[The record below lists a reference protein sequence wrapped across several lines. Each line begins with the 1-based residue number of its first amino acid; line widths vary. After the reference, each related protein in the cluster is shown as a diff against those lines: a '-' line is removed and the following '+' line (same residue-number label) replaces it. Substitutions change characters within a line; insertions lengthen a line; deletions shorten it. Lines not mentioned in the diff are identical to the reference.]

1 MFKRLILILCLLA
14 GWGSA
19 AWADRFEPTFEA
31 SYSLTSTSWYYFK
44 FENSNAFLYSKATG
58 ENFSYKAN
66 ETQNPAFM
74 WQLVGTSAEF
84 RLVSLSGQYAKWN
97 GSNLAGTDDAS
108 QAATFRL
115 IDGTDADSYAV
126 QKSDASGTSNCLN
139 PQSSIVTTYSR
150 DNGCR
155 VRFSAPAAADLAEA
169 RDIVLTN
176 AMHVV
181 NLVFQ
186 DADGNALSGDT
197 KYVKYTPASGTPI
210 ELSPNDSPHD
220 FDGGIYRSSA
230 FCALNGYVI
239 NAQTFD
245 ADSDPQVLTFTI
257 AEDPNLL
264 HFSSAS
270 ENGEW
275 AEDTKWFTWRNNRP
289 TGSANNPPYRYVS
302 TSKYFVNNHFYIGNS
317 CQDDA
322 TTDRGGVWCFVGD
335 KNGFQIQNAAY
346 GPDFVFAYVNNNS
359 STRYEMVLKD
369 EVPVGATT
377 TFTYVAGGTAETGLP
392 SSNFLDGANYGYVF
406 RIGTEGNNQVH
417 SNVNGLVS
425 WDGGGSLRLDDGGSV
440 FKITAVS
447 DAELEAL
454 QAYDVYRVNN
464 VGITGY
470 SNIAYGDE
478 SITFGRRSTA
488 KNGDF
493 LIVKAGTALTPADF
507 NVTPSSDFDVVSV
520 ASSDDATHYYKHL
533 QLETHDV
540 HATDAYTIVVTNG
553 TADAY
558 DVDGVQV
565 NYYGAN
571 HKNGQTIYTRPTS
584 QPRAID
590 FKVSGADDKFIWG
603 PVIDKKSKTVTF
615 DIRDRAKAFHTGL
628 YQLCLKGEDNIAT
641 VNNFITKFDENINT
655 ASNYLYLAPSIY
667 KEDNAVFKY
676 TGVPNYA
683 EEPTSYI
690 YIEESGE
697 GTVNI
702 SAAGGASISNLAYS
716 FDEANGEITFTGYG
730 INGYTKQDNQKRPIY
745 EPREMPS
752 FVSGTGPTT
761 YALTPISMT
770 DYDAYR
776 ISYAGTYNNKTRVHY
791 GKATPTGISDYGKDD
806 LFIVSKG
813 YTSFLPADFAPTDA
827 RCTSVEIVSSPTE
840 STPGELRLTLDLP
853 AREFTV
859 KITGAAAT
867 DADRVLYK
875 SKQYATGST
884 ITLTGSTVNPTSIK
898 TNVTDRFVWGPVIDE
913 DFHTITFDIRPLA
926 TTLDEGF
933 YQLQLLDDSKIANV
947 NTRINN
953 RKGDGNINTA
963 SSYIYLMPYQTEK
976 TDANARILKYNGVP
990 SYAEEPATYIHI
1002 SKDGDNIQLQSVTGH
1017 YTKNNRADTHSDTP
1031 TTQTYNFNSGTIW
1044 FPGWVIEST
1053 WSSTDNNYD
1062 QKEGPSIAFSGSN
1075 NHEQYYITKVD
1086 PTTLYDVY
1094 KIDLAGTNQ
1103 NSVRY
1108 VGPDS
1113 KGISVIYNGGYLF
1126 LAKGTEVAAHEF
1138 SFGKTMFINSIT
1150 VSDDNV
1156 ITFNVSS
1163 LVEGCTNMIVHRQ
1176 HDVYDRLEAVSDD
1189 LLPDDNHIQ
1198 RGGGMIPQPYVKDFA
1213 ATVTLPNPN
1222 FNSEEE
1228 VSESNPETITRTY
1241 YANDRHMQ
1249 NTSVFRVTQY
1259 VKPGTSTECV
1269 LPFTKNK
1276 ENGSNNAS
1284 GHVAEYQRWY
1294 DYTTE
1299 RCFSDD
1305 ILSLPDFYKFTNG
1318 LCNFGVNDSGNVER
1332 LTGVVGKTNI
1342 TLPKDQKELFVAVD
1356 ASEFQ
1361 DYTKDHANDNL
1372 IEPSLNM
1379 RVIYHIV
1386 SAHEMAKQLATSGDT
1401 WFEQQEYIVPNVKRG
1416 NDTYKN
1422 NADLIPLTMPWT
1434 NYWIYKTAG
1443 AVGTAQA
1450 DAQLMP
1456 LAVENADVNDQ
1467 GKVNDAKRNAA
1478 YDHLISN
1485 LKFVVEG
1492 TATDGRP
1499 MSDYIDAGVFHGRP
1513 GNVGQAPFINSNH
1526 HIYYKIK
1533 GSGGTRV
1540 VPAGSQA
1547 VIKVYAKDGAQGESS
1562 PLYQL
1567 AKFTLNFQADT
1578 DPITITDVIG
1588 NPASTRSVDY
1598 FVSKNYAEVASM
1610 TFQQKEKAFTKI
1622 NNHRND
1628 NNEPRTYAFPIDF
1641 ERTSYGYSPNY
1652 TFGNY
1657 SVTRQG
1663 WGIKYQ
1669 PVALYE
1675 RNIKNPASTSM
1686 DITDDYFFYIDASET
1701 PGQVAAVKF
1710 DGDLCPGSRLYCYG
1724 WLGSGNVYN
1733 GSDDATGANV
1743 VLRLLG
1749 IKKETVDGV
1758 EKEEEY
1764 VLASY
1769 LPGQLTD
1776 VAYDSK
1782 GNEMRSLSYGRTPSM
1797 EPAIYMTP
1805 DARQVGVWNS
1815 IGFSFTLGNQIYDRY
1830 EMRIL
1835 NNCISTAGGDY
1846 SLDDFRIFAAPPKA
1860 RVDYIAPVCYDHV
1873 PLTNVVMPR
1882 NAVKEETG
1890 DANGMTNVC
1899 YCFLDKE
1906 KYYGKLDE
1914 LCKAGGEN
1922 YKLTNADY
1930 NTAFTY
1936 ALIGNGTN
1944 EDSETMHRSFWNVQA
1959 ACTDAAYNAY
1969 TEYDFSKIISR
1980 TDEANYPITGVYRQ
1994 TTGSTEEI
2002 VFSTDITKA
2011 EGWEPNHD
2019 YLIALALNHV
2029 NGHYSEVGTN
2039 NFGIHSGKCSA
2050 LDEFRLKPSLTIN
2063 SDLPELTVTPPSAC
2077 EGQVSTISVD
2087 MHGYGPIGSVVLKN
2101 LAYDWWVGYGKP
2113 NETAPVVKAD
2123 VHNFEQQRWPD
2134 DESGVYL
2141 RNALDHFRAFYPDA
2155 YEAESYAP
2163 KTGEVAGQTVEY
2175 TQAEKDCILH
2185 FLKPGANGRV
2195 PLILG
2200 SRILNINTIDA
2211 DAVVEEDGKKYIYF
2225 TVLPIRPQN
2234 AYDPDE
2240 DVIFC
2245 PDPQQ
2250 GKILVEEHAPKM
2262 IDGFTG
2268 MHSMYPVSMTNVP
2281 IRMGLRQIDAVRL
2294 SATGTLG
2301 DHHLRV
2307 PLRGIF
2313 KSPGNKDNAAIF
2325 IDKHKRKQTAAT
2337 EAQSYND
2344 FLTLVYTDD
2353 PLYAERMIQEVD
2365 EYGNMQLITVGRV
2378 HAYNAPTTGEAHM
2391 EIGFAR
2397 DFRPREG
2404 YVYTLKA
2411 FFEENVDADETA
2423 YKSCPGSLIF
2433 DLKVVPEYAQWTAA
2447 EGNTDWTNDGNW
2459 ARADR
2464 DVLHADNPTS
2474 TRVAKGDAAHPF
2486 NGYQT
2491 NTANYSSDPR
2501 YNISDDASA
2510 HVFTPMYF
2518 TNVLMHDAELSAPE
2532 MYPHTAPVAPSNFL
2546 GGLKAETATKLIE
2559 YDMLVTPISETGTW
2573 KSGPTMTPLALAQRY
2588 GKYDCNFGCEL
2599 FWSNVCDGL
2608 TFEPGTAMYDAQ
2620 HLLYNR
2626 AWVEYELDTK
2636 RWYTL
2641 ASPLKETYAGEWYS
2655 PEAGG
2660 RQLTPHFAPVTFNPA
2675 INDRFNPAYYQ
2686 RSWDKA
2692 GKAWIYRMK
2701 GDNGT
2706 YLGFEHDYEHATNV
2720 RVQKPVYLTWGYVYN
2735 DVTVPYS
2742 NGGFSVK
2749 VQYTNDGKDASGK
2762 ALVRMPK
2769 DDAFYDYYQSQTSAG
2784 LPAEEGSGTATQ
2796 DGNQQGVA
2804 RPDGQGGVYVGDH
2817 TAMERTVGQH
2827 HRLMSDDLA
2836 AAGSLIRQN
2845 IENAS
2850 PSNPYFLVGNPFMA
2864 PMNMEKF
2871 FAEQTCVRNGV
2882 SQPTFVAGKYWIL
2895 EGTKQDVSM
2904 KVGDTWISTGGT
2916 GGYVAPLQGFF
2927 VQMPTDADGNAIL
2940 PDANPTAR
2948 GVNLSFSADV
2958 QHHLSPNDRRPAL
2971 KAPRRGAEV
2980 EPSIFRITAT
2990 NGNQMESNAVV
3001 YFSDNLSN
3009 RYDAREDAETLLDG
3023 NIADKVSTV
3032 FTVADEQ
3039 ALQINSMST
3048 SVSMI
3053 PVGVVAPKD
3062 DTRTTL
3068 TFSGISTLEAV
3079 MDGMPHLYDADND
3092 TFTVLDEDTAI
3103 TVTGTTVGRFFIVCG
3118 TSLPISDEAEENV
3131 DGEPDGKVY
3140 NLHGIRVAT
3149 PQHGTV
3155 TIRGSRKEYSK

>member
-139 PQSSIVTTYSR
+139 PQGSVVTTYRR

-169 RDIVLTN
+169 RDIVLAN

-186 DADGNALSGDT
+186 DADGNTLSGDT

-264 HFSSAS
+264 HFSSDP

-289 TGSANNPPYRYVS
+289 EGSGSNPAYRYVS
-302 TSKYFVNNHFYIGNS
+302 TSKNFVRNHMYIDNYGTSNAS
-317 CQDDA
+317 A
-322 TTDRGGVWCFVGD
+322 DRGGMWCFVGD
-335 KNGFQIQNAAY
+335 ESGFQIQNAAY
-346 GPDFVFAYVNNNS
+346 GPDFVLAYVNNNG
-359 STRYEMVLKD
+359 STRFEMVLKD
-369 EVPVGATT
+369 ELPTGATA
-377 TFTYVAGGTAETGLP
+377 TFTYLVGGAAGTGLP
-392 SSNFLDGANYGYVF
+392 SSDFLDGANFGYVF
-406 RIGTEGNNQVH
+406 RIGTEGNNQIH
-417 SNVNGLVS
+417 SNNQGVIS
-425 WDGGGSLRLDDGGSV
+425 WDGDGRLRLDDGGSV
-440 FKITAVS
+440 FKVTAVS
-447 DAELEAL
+447 DADFAAL
-454 QAYDVYRVNN
+454 QAYDVYRVKI
-464 VGITGY
+464 VGIPGY
-470 SNIAYGDE
+470 SNIDYSNE
-478 SITFGRRSTA
+478 PITFGRRSTA
-488 KNGDF
+488 NDGNF
-493 LIVKAGTALTPADF
+493 LIVNAGTALVPADF
-507 NVTPSSDFDVVSV
+507 TVNPSTDFDVIAVEV
-520 ASSDDATHYYKHL
+520 TEDPTHYYKHL
-533 QLETHDV
+533 QLETHD
-540 HATDAYTIVVTNG
+540 HLATDAYTIVVTNG

-571 HKNGQTIYTRPTS
+571 HKNGQTIYARPSS
-584 QPRAID
+584 QPSAID

-603 PVIDKKSKTVTF
+603 PVIDKKAKTVTF
-615 DIRDRAKAFHTGL
+615 DIRDCATAFHTGL
-628 YQLCLKGEDNIAT
+628 YQLMLKGEDNIAT

-683 EEPTSYI
+683 EEPATYI
-690 YIEESGE
+690 YIEESGK

-702 SAAGGASISNLAYS
+702 SAAGGREFRNMAYT
-716 FDEANGEITFTGYG
+716 FANGEITFTNYG
-730 INGYTKQDNQKRPIY
+730 INGYTRDDGKNHVPLY

-752 FVSGTGPTT
+752 FVSGIGPTT
-761 YALTPISMT
+761 YSITPISMT

-776 ISYAGTYNNKTRVHY
+776 ISYAGTSTAQTRVHY
-791 GKATPTGISDYGKDD
+791 GKTTPTGVSDYGQGD

-813 YTSFLPADFAPTDA
+813 YTSFLSSDFSPNDA
-827 RCTSVEIVSSPTE
+827 RCTGVEIVSSPTE
-840 STPGELRLTLDLP
+840 SEPGELRLTLDLP
-853 AREFTV
+853 VREFTV

-867 DADRVLYK
+867 DADRVLYNGTPYV
-875 SKQYATGST
+875 S
-884 ITLTGSTVNPTSIK
+884 GSTVSIAGASIDPTSIK

-913 DFHTITFDIRPLA
+913 DFRTITFDIRPLA
-926 TTLDEGF
+926 TDIVDGW
-933 YQLQLLDDSKIANV
+933 YQIQLLDDSKIADANY
-947 NTRINN
+947 RISH
-953 RKGDGNINTA
+953 DSGNINSVGSYIYVLPMYNNTNAVLGKFGGVPTYAGEA
-963 SSYIYLMPYQTEK
+963 SSYFHITCDGANIRIQSPDGRYAKSDGALEYGQT
-976 TDANARILKYNGVP
+976 
-990 SYAEEPATYIHI
+990 
-1002 SKDGDNIQLQSVTGH
+1002 
-1017 YTKNNRADTHSDTP
+1017 TP
-1031 TTQTYNFNSGTIW
+1031 TSIANWRFSDNYFQVSKWTAPTHWKT
-1044 FPGWVIEST
+1044 PG
-1053 WSSTDNNYD
+1053 SSTAMGNNAGN
-1062 QKEGPSIAFSGSN
+1062 QGPIVATGDSY
-1075 NHEQYYITKVD
+1075 HEEHYITKVD
-1086 PTTLYDVY
+1086 PTMLYDVY
-1094 KIDLAGTNQ
+1094 QIDLTGTNQ
-1103 NSVRY
+1103 NSVHY
-1108 VGPDS
+1108 VGPETN
-1113 KGISVIYNGGYLF
+1113 GNTLFYNGGYLF
-1126 LAKGTEVAAHEF
+1126 LTKGTEVAAHEF
-1138 SFGKTMFINSIT
+1138 SFGKTMFINSIA
-1150 VSDDNV
+1150 VSADNV
-1156 ITFNVSS
+1156 ITFSASS
-1163 LVEGCTNMIVHRQ
+1163 IAEGCENMIIHRQ
-1176 HDVYDRLEAVSDD
+1176 HEVYDRLEAVSDD

-1198 RGGGMIPQPYVKDFA
+1198 RGGGMIPQPYVKNLGE
-1213 ATVTLPNPN
+1213 TVVVPNPA
-1222 FNSEEE
+1222 FNSELPEDAE
-1228 VSESNPETITRTY
+1228 TNPATITRTY
-1241 YANDRHMQ
+1241 TANDRHMQ

-1259 VKPGTSTECV
+1259 VKPGTRTECV
-1269 LPFTKNK
+1269 LPFIKEKNY
-1276 ENGSNNAS
+1276 EAYIGQY
-1284 GHVAEYQRWY
+1284 HRWY
-1294 DYTTE
+1294 DYQTE
-1299 RCFSDD
+1299 RCLDPDVITLANGSSVFNSNFRQFENGHCNYGLNSAGTAIVRLGNPIAKAD
-1305 ILSLPDFYKFTNG
+1305 IKLPA
-1318 LCNFGVNDSGNVER
+1318 
-1332 LTGVVGKTNI
+1332 GKT
-1342 TLPKDQKELFVAVD
+1342 ELYVAVD
-1356 ASEFQ
+1356 ASEF
-1361 DYTKDHANDNL
+1361 NDTSYDVDKGNL
-1372 IEPSLNM
+1372 IEPSLSM
-1379 RVIYHIV
+1379 RVVYHII
-1386 SAHEMAKQLATSGDT
+1386 SAHEMAKQLTTSGDK
-1401 WFEQQEYIVPNVKRG
+1401 WWEDREYIVPNVKRG
-1416 NDTYKN
+1416 SNAHKN
-1422 NADLIPLTMPWT
+1422 NADLIPLTMPFS
-1434 NYWIYKTAG
+1434 NYWFYKTKG
-1443 AVGTAQA
+1443 NVGEAQA
-1450 DAQLMP
+1450 DDKLMP
-1456 LAVENADVNDQ
+1456 LVAENGSYNTL
-1467 GKVNDAKRNAA
+1467 R
-1478 YDHLISN
+1478 SN
-1485 LKFVVEG
+1485 LEIVIEG

-1499 MSDYIDAGVFHGRP
+1499 MSDYLEVGVLDGNP
-1513 GNVGQAPFINSNH
+1513 GGIGTVPYINSNH
-1526 HIYYKIK
+1526 LIYYIIK
-1533 GSGGTRV
+1533 GEGLTRV

-1547 VIKVYAKDGAQGESS
+1547 VLKLYAKNGADASS
-1562 PLYQL
+1562 PRYQL
-1567 AKFTLNFQADT
+1567 AKFTLDFQADT
-1578 DPITITDVIG
+1578 DPIAITDVVG

-1598 FVSKNYAEVASM
+1598 FVGKNYAEVASM
-1610 TFQQKEKAFTKI
+1610 TFQQKEKMFDEI
-1622 NNHRND
+1622 SGIVSHG
-1628 NNEPRTYAFPIDF
+1628 NEANTYAFPIDF

-1652 TFGNY
+1652 SYSCY

-1663 WGIKYQ
+1663 YGIKFQ

-1675 RNIKNPASTSM
+1675 RNIKNPSNTSM
-1686 DITDDYFFYIDASET
+1686 DITDDYFFYIDAAET
-1701 PGQVAAVKF
+1701 PGQVAAIKF
-1710 DGDLCPGSRLYCYG
+1710 DGDLCAGSRLYCYG
-1724 WLGSGNVYN
+1724 WMGSGNHHDVN
-1733 GSDDATGANV
+1733 DKVTGANV

-1758 EKEEEY
+1758 EKEVEY
-1764 VLASY
+1764 TLASY
-1769 LPGQLTD
+1769 LPGQMTD
-1776 VAYDSK
+1776 MSYDSK
-1782 GNEMRSLSYGRTPSM
+1782 GNVMRSLSYARTPSAT
-1797 EPAIYMTP
+1797 EKGVYMTP

-1815 IGFSFTLGNQIYDRY
+1815 IGFSFTLGNQRYDRY
-1830 EMRIL
+1830 EMRII
-1835 NNCISTAGGDY
+1835 NNCISTSGGDY
-1846 SLDDFRIFAAPPKA
+1846 SLDDFRVFVAPAKA
-1860 RVDYIAPVCYDHV
+1860 SVEYVAPVCFDHI
-1873 PLTNVVMPR
+1873 PLLKVTMPR
-1882 NAVKEETG
+1882 NAVQG
-1890 DANGMTNVC
+1890 DPDAEGNAKIS

-1906 KYYGKLDE
+1906 KYQSALDDAMADHVT
-1914 LCKAGGEN
+1914 LSH
-1922 YKLTNADY
+1922 ADY
-1930 NTAFTY
+1930 NDAFNA
-1936 ALIGNGTN
+1936 ALIGNGI
-1944 EDSETMHRSFWNVQA
+1944 DSDDINGVRSFWNITVPK
-1959 ACTDAAYNAY
+1959 TDEAYNALRA
-1969 TEYDFSKIISR
+1969 YDFSKIISE
-1980 TDEANYPITGVYRQ
+1980 TDGYLPNGIYRQ
-1994 TTGSTEEI
+1994 TVGANEEI
-2002 VFSTDITKA
+2002 VISSNINKA
-2011 EGWEPNHD
+2011 DGWEDNRD
-2019 YLIALALNHV
+2019 YLIALTQGHV
-2029 NGHYSEVGTN
+2029 ITNFTTAGVNSFNIASEGRC
-2039 NFGIHSGKCSA
+2039 HSF
-2050 LDEFRLKPSLTIN
+2050 DEFKLKPSLTIN

-2113 NETAPVVKAD
+2113 DATAPVVKAD

-2155 YEAESYAP
+2155 YEAESYMP
-2163 KTGEVAGQTVEY
+2163 KTDEVAGQTVEY

-2200 SRILNINTIDA
+2200 SRILNINTVDA

-2268 MHSMYPVSMTNVP
+2268 MHSKYPVSMTNVP

-2307 PLRGIF
+2307 PLRGIA
-2313 KSPGNKDNAAIF
+2313 KSPGNQDKDAIF

-2411 FFEENVDADETA
+2411 FFEENVEADATA
-2423 YKSCPGSLIF
+2423 YKSCPGSLVF

-2486 NGYQT
+2486 AGYQT
-2491 NTANYSSDPR
+2491 NSANYSSDPR

-2510 HVFTPMYF
+2510 HVFVPMYF
-2518 TNVLMHDAELSAPE
+2518 TNVLMHDATLRAPE
-2532 MYPHTAPVAPSNFL
+2532 MYAHTAPEAPSNFL
-2546 GGLKAETATKLIE
+2546 GGLNAETATKLIE
-2559 YDMLVTPISETGTW
+2559 YDMLVTPISEEGHWSSSDATI
-2573 KSGPTMTPLALAQRY
+2573 MTPLALAQRY

-2599 FWSNVCDGL
+2599 FRSNVCDGL

-2626 AWVEYELDTK
+2626 AWVEYELDTQ

-2641 ASPLKETYAGEWYS
+2641 ASPLKQTYAGEWYS

-2692 GKAWIYRMK
+2692 GKAWIYRME

-2706 YLGFEHDYEHATNV
+2706 YLGFEHDYEATNV

-2749 VQYTNDGKDASGK
+2749 VQYTNDGKDATSGK

-2769 DDAFYDYYQSQTSAG
+2769 DDAFYEYYQSETSAG
-2784 LPAEEGSGTATQ
+2784 LPAEEGSGAANQ
-2796 DGNQQGVA
+2796 DGSQQGVA

-2817 TAMERTVGQH
+2817 TTMERTAGQH

-3053 PVGVVAPKD
+3053 PVGVIAPKD
-3062 DTRTTL
+3062 DIRTTL